1 MVTTISFL
9 LSTPKNLWNSVMT
22 IDRNWLED
30 KVEPVARMLA
40 AEKMGLT
47 KDVYGENQKYEL
59 WSQCI
64 PEAHKYLGK
73 SSSSSVATI

>member
-1 MVTTISFL
+1 MSDVFEDS
-9 LSTPKNLWNSVMT
+9 
-22 IDRNWLED
+22 RNWLED
-30 KVEPVARMLA
+30 KVEPLARMLA

-64 PEAHKYLGK
+64 PEARSMGLP
-73 SSSSSVATI
+73 A